1 MQLTVQDLKDK
12 GLLLFEAISGSRAY
26 GTNKETSD
34 TDYRGVYILPLD
46 NLLGFEYIEQ
56 VSDATNDAVYY
67 ELGRFLHLL
76 QTQNPNIIE

>member
-34 TDYRGVYILPLD
+34 TDWVSLGEKDRKGVVLSK
-46 NLLGFEYIEQ
+46 G
-56 VSDATNDAVYY
+56 
-67 ELGRFLHLL
+67 
-76 QTQNPNIIE
+76 